1 MNRLTAFA
9 AALLALLSVLS
20 GAHGAAES
28 VTGQLEARDADNC
41 ATNDDCSGGRV
52 CSSAQGVC
60 LENVKSDVT
69 DGVSAR
75 GDVGDVGDAFDDQN
89 DQNDQNDKDDANDL
103 KLTIGSGGHRVAG
116 FNGAVMAGG
125 VLLAFLFAPIRL

>member
-28 VTGQLEARDADNC
+28 VTGQLEARDANNC

-89 DQNDQNDKDDANDL
+89 DQNDKDDKDDANDL

-125 VLLAFLFAPIRL
+125 VLLAFTL

>member
-20 GAHGAAES
+20 GAHGTAES
-28 VTGQLEARDADNC
+28 VSSQLEARDADKC

-75 GDVGDVGDAFDDQN
+75 GDDHDDHDDHDHDHN
-89 DQNDQNDKDDANDL
+89 DDHSDDDANDL
-103 KLTIGSGGHRVAG
+103 KVTIGSGGHRVAG

-125 VLLAFLFAPIRL
+125 VLLAFTL

>member
-20 GAHGAAES
+20 GAHGTAES
-28 VTGQLEARDADNC
+28 VSGQLEARDADNC

-60 LENVKSDVT
+60 LENVKSEVT

-75 GDVGDVGDAFDDQN
+75 GDVGD

-125 VLLAFLFAPIRL
+125 VLLAFTL

>member
-20 GAHGAAES
+20 GAHGTAES
-28 VTGQLEARDADNC
+28 VSGQLEARDADNC

-75 GDVGDVGDAFDDQN
+75 GDVGDDHDDH
-89 DQNDQNDKDDANDL
+89 DHDDDDHDHNDKDDANDL
-103 KLTIGSGGHRVAG
+103 KVTIGSGGHRVAG

-125 VLLAFLFAPIRL
+125 VLLAFTL

>member
-1 MNRLTAFA
+1 M
-9 AALLALLSVLS
+9 
-20 GAHGAAES
+20 
-28 VTGQLEARDADNC
+28 
-41 ATNDDCSGGRV
+41 

-75 GDVGDVGDAFDDQN
+75 GDVGDDHDDH
-89 DQNDQNDKDDANDL
+89 DHDDDDHDHNDKDDANDL
-103 KLTIGSGGHRVAG
+103 KVTIGSGGHRVAG

-125 VLLAFLFAPIRL
+125 VLLAFTL

>member
-28 VTGQLEARDADNC
+28 VTGQLEARDANNC

>member
-20 GAHGAAES
+20 GAHGTAES
-28 VTGQLEARDADNC
+28 VSSQLEARDADKC
-41 ATNDDCSGGRV
+41 ATNDDCSGGRG

-75 GDVGDVGDAFDDQN
+75 GDVGDDHDDH
-89 DQNDQNDKDDANDL
+89 DHDDDDHDHNDKDDANDL
-103 KLTIGSGGHRVAG
+103 KVTIGSGGHRVAG

-125 VLLAFLFAPIRL
+125 VLLAFTL

>member
-1 MNRLTAFA
+1 M
-9 AALLALLSVLS
+9 
-20 GAHGAAES
+20 
-28 VTGQLEARDADNC
+28 
-41 ATNDDCSGGRV
+41 

-89 DQNDQNDKDDANDL
+89 DQNDQNDENDQNDKDDANDL

>member
-89 DQNDQNDKDDANDL
+89 DQNDKDDKDDANDL

-125 VLLAFLFAPIRL
+125 VLLAFTL

>member
-9 AALLALLSVLS
+9 AALLALFSVLS

-125 VLLAFLFAPIRL
+125 VLLAFTL

>member
-9 AALLALLSVLS
+9 AALLALLLVLS
-20 GAHGAAES
+20 GAHGTAES
-28 VTGQLEARDADNC
+28 VSSQLEARDADKC

-75 GDVGDVGDAFDDQN
+75 GDYHDDHDDHDHDHN
-89 DQNDQNDKDDANDL
+89 DDHSDDDANDL
-103 KLTIGSGGHRVAG
+103 KVTIGSGGHRVAG

-125 VLLAFLFAPIRL
+125 VLLAFTL

>member
-20 GAHGAAES
+20 GAHGTAES
-28 VTGQLEARDADNC
+28 VSSQLEARDADKC

-75 GDVGDVGDAFDDQN
+75 GDVGD

-103 KLTIGSGGHRVAG
+103 KVTIGSGGHRVAG

-125 VLLAFLFAPIRL
+125 VLLAFTL